1 MFDQVKKLM
10 EMKKQADILKKQLEA
25 TIIEVQE
32 TRGIKVVI
40 NGAQIFQSID
50 IEEGLLNAGN
60 KNRIQMDLLKN
71 MNTAVKRSQQAAAN
85 KMKSMPGFN
94 LTGLSELFN

>member
-10 EMKKQADILKKQLEA
+10 EMKKQADILKKQLDA

-32 TRGIKVVI
+32 TRGIKMVV

-60 KNRIQMDLLKN
+60 KNRIQMDLLRN
-71 MNTAVKRSQQAAAN
+71 INTAVKRSQQTAAN

-94 LTGLSELFN
+94 LPGLS

>member
-32 TRGIKVVI
+32 TRGIKVVV

-50 IEEGLLNAGN
+50 IEESLLGTGN

-71 MNTAVKRSQQAAAN
+71 LNTAVKRSQQAMQN
-85 KMKSMPGFN
+85 KMKNMPGFN
-94 LTGLSELFN
+94 LPGMS

>member
-1 MFDQVKKLM
+1 MLDQVKKLM
-10 EMKKQADILKKQLEA
+10 EMKKQADILKKELEA

-32 TRGIKVVI
+32 TRGIKVVV
-40 NGAQIFQSID
+40 NGAQIFQSVE

-85 KMKSMPGFN
+85 KMKNMPGFN
-94 LTGLSELFN
+94 LPGLS

>member
-1 MFDQVKKLM
+1 MLDQVKKLM
-10 EMKKQADILKKQLEA
+10 DMKKQADILKKELEA

-40 NGAQIFQSID
+40 NGAQIFQSVD

-60 KNRIQMDLLKN
+60 KNRIQMDLLRSI
-71 MNTAVKRSQQAAAN
+71 NTAVKRSQQSAAN
-85 KMKSMPGFN
+85 KMKNMPGFN
-94 LTGLSELFN
+94 LPGLS

>member
-32 TRGIKVVI
+32 TRGIKVVV

-94 LTGLSELFN
+94 LPGLS

>member
-10 EMKKQADILKKQLEA
+10 EMKKQADILKKELEA

-32 TRGIKVVI
+32 TRGIKVVV

-94 LTGLSELFN
+94 LPGLT

>member
-10 EMKKQADILKKQLEA
+10 EMKKQADILKKELEA

-32 TRGIKVVI
+32 TRGIKVVV

-85 KMKSMPGFN
+85 KMKNMPGFN
-94 LTGLSELFN
+94 LPGLS

>member
-1 MFDQVKKLM
+1 MFDQVKKMM
-10 EMKKQADILKKQLEA
+10 EMKKQADILKKELEA

-32 TRGIKVVI
+32 TRGIKVVV

-94 LTGLSELFN
+94 LPGLS

>member
-1 MFDQVKKLM
+1 MLDQVKKIM
-10 EMKKQADILKKQLEA
+10 EMKKQADILKKELEA

-32 TRGIKVVI
+32 TRGIKLVV

-50 IEEGLLNAGN
+50 IEESLLTAGN
-60 KNRIQMDLLKN
+60 KNRIQMDLLKG

-85 KMKSMPGFN
+85 KMKNMPGFN
-94 LTGLSELFN
+94 LPGLS

>member
-1 MFDQVKKLM
+1 MLDQVKKVF
-10 EMKKQADILKKQLEA
+10 EMKKQADILKKELEA

-60 KNRIQMDLLKN
+60 KNRIQMDLLRGI
-71 MNTAVKRSQQAAAN
+71 NTAVKRSQQSAAN
-85 KMKSMPGFN
+85 KMKNMPGFN
-94 LTGLSELFN
+94 IPGLT

>member
-32 TRGIKVVI
+32 TRGIKVVV

-50 IEEGLLNAGN
+50 IEEGLLNASN

-85 KMKSMPGFN
+85 KMKNMPGFN
-94 LTGLSELFN
+94 LPGM

>member
-1 MFDQVKKLM
+1 MFDQVKKMM
-10 EMKKQADILKKQLEA
+10 EMKKQAGILKKELEA
-25 TIIEVQE
+25 TIIEVAE
-32 TRGIKVVI
+32 TRGIKVVV

-94 LTGLSELFN
+94 FPGLS

>member
-1 MFDQVKKLM
+1 MLDQAKKLW
-10 EMKKQADILKKQLEA
+10 EMKKQADILKKELEA

-32 TRGIKVVI
+32 TRGIKVVV
-40 NGAQIFQSID
+40 NGAQMFQSIE

-94 LTGLSELFN
+94 LPGLT

>member
-10 EMKKQADILKKQLEA
+10 EMKKQADILKKELEA
-25 TIIEVQE
+25 TILEVQE

-85 KMKSMPGFN
+85 KMKNMPGFN
-94 LTGLSELFN
+94 LPGLS

>member
-1 MFDQVKKLM
+1 MLYQVKKLM
-10 EMKKQADILKKQLEA
+10 EMKKQADILKKELEA
-25 TIIEVQE
+25 TVIEVQE
-32 TRGIKVVI
+32 TRGIKVVV

-60 KNRIQMDLLKN
+60 KNRIQMDLLRS

-85 KMKSMPGFN
+85 KMKNMPGFN
-94 LTGLSELFN
+94 MPGLS